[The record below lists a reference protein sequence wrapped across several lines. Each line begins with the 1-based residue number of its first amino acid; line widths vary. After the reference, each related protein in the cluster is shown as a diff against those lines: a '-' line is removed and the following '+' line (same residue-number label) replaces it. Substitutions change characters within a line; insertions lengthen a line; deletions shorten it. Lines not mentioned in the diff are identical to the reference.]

1 MSGRS
6 GISMHSLQAADR
18 WLGRLAFAALQP
30 WRLMRQILGPR
41 ESGDHVLLLKFWG
54 LGSIQLLGPAV
65 AALKRRHPDAR
76 LVFVTLQENAEFA
89 RALGLFDEVRT
100 LDVRAQPSL
109 AGWVR
114 IGWRIARLVRV
125 LRAERYRAV
134 YDFEFFTRF
143 SAFVAFLCG
152 APDSHGFSA
161 PGVWRGGF
169 HRRTTPFNRY
179 WHVAR
184 NFRALAGGENGRDVA
199 IDEVVGCE
207 PSAEARAALE
217 RRLDA
222 AAARGP
228 LVVVNANAG
237 RLSLERRWPAA
248 RHAELSRLLADEDE
262 ATVVLVGAPSEVAHV
277 AEVRALAG
285 ATRRGAVLDWS
296 GRLAFD
302 EFLALL
308 ARADLVVSNDSGPMH
323 IAAAMGTPTL
333 GLFGPETPVL
343 YGPLG
348 ARAHALWKPVVCSP
362 CINVHNNKQV
372 TCWRGTPECL
382 TGIAV
387 QEVLTEARVLLSG
400 GVLQPALSLPR
411 RGGLRVVS
419 AAGPRQ
425 GAPA

>member
-1 MSGRS
+1 
-6 GISMHSLQAADR
+6 MHSLQAADR
-18 WLGRLAFAALQP
+18 WLGRVAFLLLQP
-30 WRLMRQILGPR
+30 WRWMRHLLGPR
-41 ESGDHVLLLKFWG
+41 ASGVDVLLLKFWG
-54 LGSIQLLGPAV
+54 LGSIQLLVPAV
-65 AALKRRHPDAR
+65 AALRRRHPDAR

-89 RALGLFDEVRT
+89 RALGAFDEVRT
-100 LDVRAQPSL
+100 LDVRAPSNL
-109 AGWVR
+109 AGWMR
-114 IGWRIARLVRV
+114 IGWRIARLVRE
-125 LRAERYRAV
+125 LRSARYAAV

-152 APDSHGFSA
+152 APESHGFSA
-161 PGVWRGGF
+161 PDVWRGGF

-179 WHVAR
+179 WHVSR
-184 NFRALAGGENGRDVA
+184 NFRALAGGENGREVRV
-199 IDEVVGCE
+199 DEVVGCE
-207 PSAEARAALE
+207 PASAAREALE

-248 RHAELSRLLADEDE
+248 RHAELSRGLADEDQ
-262 ATVVLVGAPSEVAHV
+262 ATVVLVGAPSEAAHV

-285 ATRRGAVLDWS
+285 ETKHGAVLDWS
-296 GRLAFD
+296 GRLPFD

-333 GLFGPETPVL
+333 GLFGPETPIL

-382 TGIAV
+382 TGIGV
-387 QEVLTEARVLLSG
+387 HEVLAEARVLLKG
-400 GVLQPALSLPR
+400 GVLQPALMQPR
-411 RGGLRVVS
+411 RGGLRIVS
-419 AAGPRQ
+419 GV
-425 GAPA
+425 GARPGALA